1 MGVYEINVPNVYS
14 IMQANALYAYCGNN
28 PTIFI
33 DTLGLSAEDIAVGA
47 IAALDEGAFNDIV
60 SWALDQLGKDID
72 LYSPDSNEDYYL
84 GRMIGDVL
92 CMAISAGEGAWGIME
107 ILGSVVAGGAV
118 TVGSGGT
125 LTAGGITI
133 SVIGVTA
140 GAVAVSGAISTTY
153 KATQNFSDD
162 FQNWKKY
169 SQENVEPAQSTNPQG
184 KKRVIVDKGNQDKHI
199 KGTNN
204 FNNLARQGKKEGIL
218 EADAQQLL
226 DERAG
231 TGTRI
236 NATKERVNFG
246 RVIGQYYDYEIGA
259 YVETTNGIIH
269 YTADGRA
276 HIVPA
281 RPNIKGV

>member
-1 MGVYEINVPNVYS
+1 M
-14 IMQANALYAYCGNN
+14 
-28 PTIFI
+28 
-33 DTLGLSAEDIAVGA
+33 
-47 IAALDEGAFNDIV
+47 
-60 SWALDQLGKDID
+60 
-72 LYSPDSNEDYYL
+72 
-84 GRMIGDVL
+84 
-92 CMAISAGEGAWGIME
+92 
-107 ILGSVVAGGAV
+107 
-118 TVGSGGT
+118 
-125 LTAGGITI
+125 
-133 SVIGVTA
+133 
-140 GAVAVSGAISTTY
+140 
-153 KATQNFSDD
+153 
-162 FQNWKKY
+162 KKY